1 MKRIVVSLVVLA
13 LAATAGLAE
22 QWLDTDVEGLIENA
36 PDKEDYPDA
45 SAVFLKIQETSDVA
59 EDGSVVIMRNKLI
72 RILTLRGRERYSNQS
87 FLFNEE
93 LSALSLVKGVTVT
106 KLGRVKEV
114 EEDAIND
121 VTPAFLTG
129 ASMYANVLEKVVS
142 FQAAGSGAT
151 MELQLRED
159 HDAAVDGSYS
169 GIEYMGAEDPV
180 SAASFTIRYPED
192 AHAPS
197 SVGYTGSLDTNTTIA
212 RAAAPGEIAYSVSNV
227 PALIEEE
234 HMPPATELY
243 PTVIYSSYVS
253 WEQPAA
259 FFAGEFFPHVEI
271 GGEIASHVAELTRG
285 LSSNEDKVRAL
296 FLDVATEVRNV
307 HMPLGLGGYAPNDAE
322 QVLENKYADTRDK
335 AVLLTSML
343 RAAGIDAFP
352 ALVAG
357 SPDARFTESVPT
369 LKQFTRIFV
378 ALPDGDS
385 HRFLDPFMDDV
396 SYGFVRWGRGNTALV
411 VRDDGSGELV
421 QIPGFRASENHARKS
436 MVVTLDSDGNANVRA
451 SCELTGYFDRKARR
465 DLKDATPSEAQKLFD
480 SAANVVSAG
489 ASDASHSYSDLTD
502 LTDPVTVLQDIEA
515 EGFAV
520 RQGDM
525 MIVRLPP
532 FPHSFASTG
541 LYPSLAERRY
551 AFEFPCEFGSDIV
564 LDLSLPDGYE
574 VAWLPED
581 VTLITPDAVL
591 KLTCESY
598 EDERTVVWTRSITV
612 NERSISVDNYGE
624 FKENYDTLSSPKN
637 RLILLRRT

>member
-1 MKRIVVSLVVLA
+1 
-13 LAATAGLAE
+13 
-22 QWLDTDVEGLIENA
+22 
-36 PDKEDYPDA
+36 
-45 SAVFLKIQETSDVA
+45 
-59 EDGSVVIMRNKLI
+59 MRNKLI

-87 FLFNEE
+87 FLFNEK

-106 KLGRVKEV
+106 KMGRVKEV

-121 VTPAFLTG
+121 VTPAFLKG
-129 ASMYANVLEKVVS
+129 ASMYANVLEKVIS
-142 FQAAGSGAT
+142 FQAVGSGAT

-159 HDAAVDGSYS
+159 HDPAVDGSYS
-169 GIEYMGAEDPV
+169 GIEYMGTEDPV
-180 SAASFTIRYPED
+180 FAASFTIRYPEG
-192 AHAPS
+192 ALAPS
-197 SVGYTGSLDTNTTIA
+197 SVGYTGSLDTTTTITKA
-212 RAAAPGEIAYSVSNV
+212 SEPGEIIYSVSNV

-243 PTVIYSSYVS
+243 PTVIYSSYMS
-253 WEQPAA
+253 WDEPAA
-259 FFAGEFFPHVEI
+259 FFAGEFFPHVET
-271 GGEIASHVAELTRG
+271 GGEIASRVAELTRG
-285 LSSNEDKVRAL
+285 LSSREDKARAL

-307 HMPLGLGGYAPNDAE
+307 HMPLGLGGYAPNNAE

-369 LKQFTRIFV
+369 LKQFTRILV

-385 HRFLDPFMDDV
+385 YSFLDPFLDDV
-396 SYGFVRWGRGNTALV
+396 SYGFVRWGRGNTTLV
-411 VRDDGSGELV
+411 VKDDGSGELV
-421 QIPGFRASENHARKS
+421 QIPGFRASESHARKS
-436 MVVTLDSDGNANVRA
+436 MVIAMDSDGNADVRA

-480 SAANVVSAG
+480 TAANVVSTG
-489 ASDASHSYSDLTD
+489 ASDADHSHSDLTD
-502 LTDPVTVLQDIEA
+502 LTEPVTVLQSIEA

-541 LYPSLAERRY
+541 LHPSLAERRY

-564 LDLSLPDGYE
+564 LELSLPDGYE

-581 VTLITPDAVL
+581 VTLITPDAVF

-598 EDERTVVWTRSITV
+598 EDQHTVVWTRSITI

-637 RLILLRRT
+637 RLILLRKI

>member
-1 MKRIVVSLVVLA
+1 MKKVVLTLVVLA
-13 LAATAGLAE
+13 LAATMALAE
-22 QWLDTDVEGLIENA
+22 QWLDTDVEGLIESA
-36 PDKEDYPDA
+36 PSKEDYPDA
-45 SAVFLKIQETSDVA
+45 SAVFLKIQETAEVA
-59 EDGSVVIMRNKLI
+59 EDGSVVTMRNKLI

-106 KLGRVKEV
+106 KMGRVKEV

-121 VTPAFLTG
+121 VTPAFLKG
-129 ASMYANVLEKVVS
+129 ASMYANVLEKVIS
-142 FQAAGSGAT
+142 FQAVGSGAT
-151 MELQLRED
+151 MELQLREN
-159 HDAAVDGSYS
+159 HDPAVDGSYS

-180 SAASFTIRYPED
+180 FTASFTIRYPEG
-192 AHAPS
+192 AKAPS
-197 SVGYTGSLDTNTTIA
+197 SVGYTGSLDTTTTIA
-212 RAAAPGEIAYSVSNV
+212 KAAELGEIVYSVSSV

-234 HMPPATELY
+234 YMPPATELY
-243 PTVIYSSYVS
+243 PTVIYSSYTS
-253 WEQPAA
+253 WDQPAA
-259 FFAGEFFPHVEI
+259 FFAGEFFPHVET
-271 GGEIASHVAELTRG
+271 GGEIASRAAELTRG
-285 LSSNEDKVRAL
+285 LSSNEDKTRAL

-307 HMPLGLGGYAPNDAE
+307 HMPLGIGGYAPNDAE

-369 LKQFTRIFV
+369 LKQFTRILV
-378 ALPDGDS
+378 AIPDGGS
-385 HRFLDPFMDDV
+385 YGFLDPFMDDV

-411 VRDDGSGELV
+411 VRDDGSSELV
-421 QIPGFRASENHARKS
+421 RIPSFRASENHARKS
-436 MVVTLDSDGNANVRA
+436 MVIAMDSDGNADVRA

-480 SAANVVSAG
+480 TAANVVSTG
-489 ASDASHSYSDLTD
+489 ASDADHSHSDLTN
-502 LTDPVTVLQDIEA
+502 LTEPVTVLQNIEA

-574 VAWLPED
+574 VTWLPED
-581 VTLITPDAVL
+581 VTLITPDAVF

-598 EDERTVVWTRSITV
+598 EDQRTVVWTRSITI
-612 NERSISVDNYGE
+612 NERSISVDSYGE

-637 RLILLRRT
+637 RLILLKKI